1 MNKRHYLVAA
11 MCLMTLAACTQKTEL
26 PENPKDKEEYRDSQG
41 NSWIYNAM
49 LMRWALM
56 PSLANGLTTTH
67 YYYPKSGSWTD
78 VNGTRVHAPE
88 GVKVRTS
95 AASGAKSSGKVFG
108 TTHRSGSVH
117 A

>member
-1 MNKRHYLVAA
+1 MYTENR
-11 MCLMTLAACTQKTEL
+11 TPRESEGSGGIPGCTGKQL
-26 PENPKDKEEYRDSQG
+26 D
-41 NSWIYNAM
+41 YNAM

-78 VNGTRVHAPE
+78 ANGTRVHAPE